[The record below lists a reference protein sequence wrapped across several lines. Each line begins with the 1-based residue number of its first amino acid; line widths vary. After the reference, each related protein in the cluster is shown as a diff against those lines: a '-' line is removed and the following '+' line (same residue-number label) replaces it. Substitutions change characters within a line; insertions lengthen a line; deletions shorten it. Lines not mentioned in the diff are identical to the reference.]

1 MDKLYESRNSKQ
13 LFNVIRKTKSNNDQ
27 NNNISIGQLT
37 DYLTTKFS
45 SKPAMTDYV
54 VTSSNVV
61 EQKYKRLCE
70 TPVNIAHS
78 CSAAIIS
85 ESQIKR
91 YIKQLKGGTA
101 PGEDGINAE
110 HLHMQ

>member
-13 LFNVIRKTKSNNDQ
+13 LFNVIRKSKSNNDQ
-27 NNNISIGQLT
+27 NNNIGLSIGQLT
-37 DYLTTKFS
+37 DYLTAKFS
-45 SKPAMTDYV
+45 SEPAMTDYV
-54 VTSSNVV
+54 VTSSNVM
-61 EQKYKRLCE
+61 EQKYKHLCE

-91 YIKQLKGGTA
+91 YITT
-101 PGEDGINAE
+101 
-110 HLHMQ
+110 